1 MSYKVAA
8 LTVYRVLMPSYGPF
22 WTQLSYSQK
31 MRKENISHTTGV
43 SFSSVI
49 LAIQGH
55 STLQMLIPSG
65 RHPLKGRS
73 PWPTWAI
80 TCVCWGGRGGEL
92 P

>member
-1 MSYKVAA
+1 MYH
-8 LTVYRVLMPSYGPF
+8 VLMPSYGPF

-31 MRKENISHTTGV
+31 MHKKSISHTTGV

-55 STLQMLIPSG
+55 FTLQMLTPEG

-73 PWPTWAI
+73 PRPHLGHHL
-80 TCVCWGGRGGEL
+80 CVLGGRGWGAAL
-92 P
+92 TC